1 MRTPES
7 ANSTAARTGATKA
20 AVTTYTQLGFY
31 LDQGDCTGCKA
42 CQIACKDKNDL
53 PVGISWRR
61 VAEYSGGGWSQD
73 KSLGTFKPNVFT
85 YYTSVACNHCEDP
98 ICIRVCPTQA
108 MSKGKNGIVAVDASA
123 CIGCR
128 YCEWAC
134 PYGAPQFNADKGV
147 MSKCDFCQD
156 FLAEGREPAC
166 VAACPSRVLDFGEID
181 DLRKKHGDTA
191 DIEPLPDS
199 SITRP
204 NLVITPHKDAQKSGH
219 GSGALANPKEV

>member
-1 MRTPES
+1 MTDAKK
-7 ANSTAARTGATKA
+7 ANETNYK
-20 AVTTYTQLGFY
+20 QLGFY
-31 LDQGDCTGCKA
+31 LDQGGCTGCKA

-53 PVGISWRR
+53 PVGINWRR

-73 KSLGTFKPNVFT
+73 ESQGTFTPNVFT

-108 MSKGKNGIVAVDASA
+108 MHKGEDGIVSIDAGA

-134 PYGAPQFNADKGV
+134 PYSAPQFSADKGV
-147 MSKCDFCQD
+147 MTKCNFCED

-166 VAACPSRVLDFGEID
+166 VAACPTRVLDFGEID
-181 DLRKKHGDTA
+181 ELRQKHGTTA
-191 DIEPLPDS
+191 DIEPLPDPD
-199 SITRP
+199 ITKP
-204 NLVITPHKDAQKSGH
+204 NLVITPHKDAQRSGH
-219 GSGALANPKEV
+219 GHGALANPNEV